1 MKHSQVADLDGQTD
15 AEKASASS
23 VNFDVG
29 EFRCAMVV
37 SLQGWFTTHHEYGTS
52 MNQTYLGFRIK
63 TTSI

>member
-1 MKHSQVADLDGQTD
+1 MKHSQVADLDKGQTD

-23 VNFDVG
+23 VQDVG

-37 SLQGWFTTHHEYGTS
+37 SLQGWFTTHHENGTS

-63 TTSI
+63 TY